1 MGEAEVSGH
10 FLGVVP
16 PIAPIGA
23 DGLDFRPSAWGGYLR
38 TSIPPHLNF
47 LVNDGQWL
55 NNLRMA

>member
-23 DGLDFRPSAWGGYLR
+23 DGLDFRPSAWGG
-38 TSIPPHLNF
+38 
-47 LVNDGQWL
+47 
-55 NNLRMA
+55 